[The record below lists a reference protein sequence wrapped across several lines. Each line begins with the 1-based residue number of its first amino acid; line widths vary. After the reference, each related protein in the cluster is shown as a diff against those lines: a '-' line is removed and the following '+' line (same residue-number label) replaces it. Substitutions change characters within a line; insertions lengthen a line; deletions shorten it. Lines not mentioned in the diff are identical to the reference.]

1 MIHLLT
7 PTNDYYPDKNYIFTF
22 LLGSRLFTAPSNLL
36 RKLINNLE
44 KIVELD
50 KQHEKEIFRKF
61 VALLLD
67 WSKLFP
73 YDFKDK
79 LMMTQFN
86 KFSSMLRDSYPDL
99 SASLNLIA
107 IHLVE
112 KFKELLAYVEESKE
126 FQIQCDEEE
135 KQFFDVCQDPVQTA
149 EQLTLIELDKM
160 SMLNPEQFVEKFIA
174 EDITCSRLDLTDSNH
189 ATTLELYVSW
199 FNRLSYLIATEIC
212 TCPKKKDRV
221 KLINFFIDVG
231 RHCLKIGNFNSL
243 MAIVTGLNMNAVGR
257 MSKTWSKANRSKFRK
272 LENELSPQSN
282 FCRYRMTLKERTE
295 TRENDFLVP
304 IFSLFVKDVYFLNE
318 GVKDKLPNNMV
329 NYEKFT
335 KLSKHLQD
343 FLARRKKQCYYT
355 RDEAIIN
362 YFLNTP
368 VLGENGIY
376 KSSFEVEKPDNNFER
391 ERFKSV
397 RMKVGHSLKV
407 KMDEEK
413 L

>member
-7 PTNDYYPDKNYIFTF
+7 PTREYYPDQKYIFTF
-22 LLGSRLFTAPSNLL
+22 LLCSRLFLPPSHLL
-36 RKLINNLE
+36 RRLITNLQ
-44 KIVELD
+44 KIAELD
-50 KQHEKEIFRKF
+50 KEHEKEIFKKF
-61 VALLLD
+61 VSLLLD
-67 WSKLFP
+67 WSKQFP

-86 KFSSMLRDSYPDL
+86 KFSAMLRDSYPDL

-112 KFKELLAYVEESKE
+112 KFKELLAYVEKSKE
-126 FQIQCDEEE
+126 FQIQCDEED
-135 KQFFDVCQDPVQTA
+135 KLFFDVCQDPVVIA
-149 EQLTLIELDKM
+149 EQLTLIEIEKM
-160 SMLNPEQFVEKFIA
+160 SKLNPEQFVEKFIA

-199 FNRLSYLIATEIC
+199 FNRLSYLIATEVC

-221 KLINFFIDVG
+221 KVINFFIDVG
-231 RHCLKIGNFNSL
+231 KHCLKIGNFNSL

-272 LENELSPQSN
+272 LENELSPHSN
-282 FCRYRMTLKERTE
+282 FCRYRMGLKERTE
-295 TRENDFLVP
+295 TRENDSIVP

-318 GVKDKLPNNMV
+318 GVKDKLPNKMI
-329 NYEKFT
+329 NYDKFT
-335 KLSKHLQD
+335 KLSKHLRE

-355 RDEAIIN
+355 RNETIID

-368 VLGENGIY
+368 VLSDNGIY
-376 KSSFEVEKPDNNFER
+376 KASFEVEKPDNNFER
-391 ERFKSV
+391 DRFQSV
-397 RMKVGHSLKV
+397 RMKVGHSV
-407 KMDEEK
+407 KMRKVDER
-413 L
+413 